1 MKCPRLS
8 SVFQGAAAMFTAQI
22 KDVRVFGFASRHE
35 ASLWQPRLPEW
46 QSRSFERPAE
56 TVGGKNRLLMVME
69 GGQLMLIW
77 KIKKS
82 TCLF

>member
-1 MKCPRLS
+1 MKYAHLS
-8 SVFQGAAAMFTAQI
+8 SVFQGATAVFTAQI

-35 ASLWQPRLPEW
+35 ALLRQPGLPGW

-56 TVGGKNRLLMVME
+56 TVGGKSHLLMVME